1 MTDLYN
7 HLRLWTD
14 LQDKPIDRPLIVM
27 LSGAQGIGKSNAVA
41 QLVSEYPGIVSLA
54 LDDFYLARAER
65 LRLASDVHKLFATR
79 GPPGTH
85 DLALLNATLDRLHDA
100 EENDQTPIPVFSKR
114 LDDRLPENDWRIWKG
129 RPRIILLE
137 GWMIGA
143 LPDGH
148 APEDAPMNA
157 VEAEDPN
164 GIWRD
169 FQENCLRTDYA
180 RLWDR
185 ADAFC
190 HIRAPSFE
198 AVLNWRLQQ
207 ETQNQGVA
215 PGQLSSERA
224 DWVRRFILHYERLT
238 RRMLNGHHRPGQV
251 VVVDETRH
259 VIC

>member
-1 MTDLYN
+1 MADLYD
-7 HLRLWTD
+7 HLRLWTEH
-14 LQDKPIDRPLIVM
+14 QKNFPDRPLLLM
-27 LSGAQGIGKSNAVA
+27 LSGAQGIGKSTAVA
-41 QLVSEYPGIVSLA
+41 QLVSQERGIVSLG
-54 LDDFYLARAER
+54 LDDFYLTRAER
-65 LRLASDVHKLFATR
+65 LRLAGEVHVLFATR

-114 LDDRLPENDWRIWKG
+114 LDDRLPEQDWRIWKG
-129 RPRIILLE
+129 RPRMILLE

-143 LPDGH
+143 LPDEY
-148 APEDAPMNA
+148 APKAAPMNA

-164 GIWRD
+164 GIWRR
-169 FQENCLRTDYA
+169 FQENGLRTDYA

-207 ETQNQGVA
+207 EAQNQGVA

-238 RRMLNGHHRPGQV
+238 RRMLNGHHRPGQI